1 MTDSSTL
8 GDNDTTKTVTNQ
20 NTKLLAETG
29 QLTPLNTISVSSPP
43 PIITP
48 EVPTSTDDILTEK
61 MNIKAPICDN
71 IIEPVSTATTST
83 PPISVDAKIENKDD
97 NEAGPSGTSTKSPS
111 KDSLFEPTVD
121 MMVNDFDDERTLE
134 EEEALAAAESE
145 DPNAELSSLQRVS

>member
-8 GDNDTTKTVTNQ
+8 ADNDTTKTTTNQ
-20 NTKLLAETG
+20 NTKLLSETG
-29 QLTPLNTISVSSPP
+29 QLTPLNTISVSFSPP
-43 PIITP
+43 PIITT
-48 EVPTSTDDILTEK
+48 EVPTPTEK
-61 MNIKAPICDN
+61 TDIKATICDK
-71 IIEPVSTATTST
+71 IIETVSTATTST
-83 PPISVDAKIENKDD
+83 PPISVDAKIEHKDD
-97 NEAGPSGTSTKSPS
+97 NEAGPSGTSTKSLS